1 MEYWKGHKYILLA
14 SASGWFLAS
23 GAGVIIR
30 NMQVVTPEKDITI
43 PTEGWEYSISSGQI
57 YYNKDW
63 DVTTAD
69 IKVNIE
75 GTGLQWFPDTEMVVE
90 VVHPTHPGTVVGWI
104 IFTILL
110 VLLLGYLYLRFV
122 KKKSISEFCGEF
134 RAYLVKKFNQIGI
147 ISWSF

>member
-57 YYNKDW
+57 Y
-63 DVTTAD
+63 
-69 IKVNIE
+69 
-75 GTGLQWFPDTEMVVE
+75 F
-90 VVHPTHPGTVVGWI
+90 
-104 IFTILL
+104 
-110 VLLLGYLYLRFV
+110 
-122 KKKSISEFCGEF
+122 
-134 RAYLVKKFNQIGI
+134 
-147 ISWSF
+147 